1 MGKRLLILDNDPDVL
16 EVMQEVFLYEGF
28 QVKALEYT
36 TNIFDE
42 IKNYEPDIIMLDYI
56 LNGINGGEICHQI
69 KTNELTCT
77 MPVVIVSAYTKVIN
91 SLGYYGCDSFIPKP
105 FDISDLVFKV
115 NTLLGTPDKTSINT

>member
-28 QVKALEYT
+28 EVRTLEYT
-36 TNIFDE
+36 TNIFNE
-42 IKNYEPDIIMLDYI
+42 IEDYKPDVIMLDYI

-105 FDISDLVFKV
+105 FDLSDLVSKV
-115 NTLLGTPDKTSINT
+115 NKLLGISDKTGINT